1 MVIEEGVDTALLQST
16 VGGAAVAAVLL
27 TDHQKRLEVGIV
39 LRGGSMVEV
48 VHVQG
53 AVHLEVVTAS
63 PILITAVVIK
73 KVNHWERKVLV
84 EEEV

>member
-1 MVIEEGVDTALLQST
+1 MVIEEGVDTALLQGT

-63 PILITAVVIK
+63 PIITAVVIK